1 MPAQPV
7 WHLRVPQILDKLQAP
22 DAPPFLDRPLVETLF
37 GVKRRQAIRIL
48 GQCGG
53 HQVGRAFLVPRS
65 EMLLFLQHLENSGD
79 VKRLQQRKQR
89 VRMAI
94 GEMTDYAADAQHL
107 LLARRVQVR
116 TPPDVLRR
124 RPADLPG
131 TIERLAPGLVQ
142 IRYYGALDLLS
153 QVTELAAAAANDFPA
168 FEQFFEEER

>member
-7 WHLRVPQILDKLQAP
+7 WHLRVPQILEKLQAA

-53 HQVGRAFLVPRS
+53 HQVGRAYLVPRRDL
-65 EMLLFLQHLENSGD
+65 LLFLQDVELSGA
-79 VKRLQQRKQR
+79 VERLRQRKHR
-89 VRMAI
+89 VQMAV
-94 GEMTDYAADAQHL
+94 GEMTDYAAEAQNL

-116 TPPDVLRR
+116 TNPGVLRR

-131 TIERLAPGLVQ
+131 AIERVAPGVVQ

-153 QVTELAAAAANDFPA
+153 QVTELAAAAANDFLA
-168 FEQFFEEER
+168 FQKFFEEEG